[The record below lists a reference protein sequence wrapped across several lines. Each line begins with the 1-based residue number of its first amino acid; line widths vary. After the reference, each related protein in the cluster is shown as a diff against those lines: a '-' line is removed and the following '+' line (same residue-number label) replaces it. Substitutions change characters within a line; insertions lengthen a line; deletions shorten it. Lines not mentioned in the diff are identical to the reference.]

1 MNATAIVRV
10 ATRDEEVC
18 RCFPVM
24 NELRTHLVESEF
36 LGQVRRIERDGF
48 RLAYVEDRAAVKAVA
63 GFRLTENLANGR
75 FMHVDDI
82 VTDSRERSRGYGQL
96 LLDWLI
102 DHARANRCEALTLDS
117 GVQRFAAHRF
127 YLRNRMAIS
136 SHHFFLDLKAP
147 D

>member
-1 MNATAIVRV
+1 VTATAIVRI
-10 ATRDEEVC
+10 ATADAEVG
-18 RCFPVM
+18 RCFAVM
-24 NELRTHLVESEF
+24 KELRTHLAESEF

-48 RLAYVEDRAAVKAVA
+48 RLAYVDDQATVKAVA

-75 FMHVDDI
+75 FMYVDDL
-82 VTDSRERSRGYGQL
+82 VTDSRARSRGYGQL

-102 DHARANRCEALTLDS
+102 DHARTNRCDALTLDS

-136 SHHFFLDLKAP
+136 SHHFFLDLKP
-147 D
+147 PG